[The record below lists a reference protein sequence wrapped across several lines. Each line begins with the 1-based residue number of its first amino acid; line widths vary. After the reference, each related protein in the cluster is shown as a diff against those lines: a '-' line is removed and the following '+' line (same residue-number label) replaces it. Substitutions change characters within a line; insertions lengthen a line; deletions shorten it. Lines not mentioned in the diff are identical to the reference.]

1 MIKYKVYDVVKDILT
16 QMKSTRD
23 SDYKLSFVYYRLVKP
38 SFVENDITA
47 LFADWE
53 NGELPS
59 MSSIGRAR
67 RLVQE
72 EYPHLR
78 GYKYKSRTKIAT
90 KKVKN
95 TILDIKHSS
104 VPDSL

>member
-16 QMKSTRD
+16 NRKETRD
-23 SDYKLSFVYYRLVKP
+23 SDYKLSFVYYKITKP
-38 SFVENDITA
+38 SFIENDIIS
-47 LFADWE
+47 LFTDWE
-53 NGELPS
+53 NKKLPS
-59 MSSIGRAR
+59 MSTIGRAR

-78 GYKYKSRTKIAT
+78 GYKYNSRTKVAT
-90 KKVKN
+90 EKVKN
-95 TILDIKHSS
+95 RILDIKHSS